1 MGFNTF
7 GPLLVVDAQLTPAA
21 GVVGTVVDAT
31 TEATVATYDM
41 SGNAISLVTN
51 ARGYV
56 GQFQAPDTSVMLRLT
71 FGDLALDVVAKEAIA
86 SGGGAVTSVDGK
98 TGAVSLSSTYAP
110 IPTGTPDG
118 TKYYRDDGTWATP
131 PGSGGSTVGFVDN
144 GDGTFT
150 LSSDTALVDNLDGTY
165 TLTI

>member
-31 TEATVATYDM
+31 TEATVQAYNM

-71 FGDLALDVVAKEAIA
+71 FGDLALDVVAKEVIAAKAASDTLAI
-86 SGGGAVTSVDGK
+86 SE
-98 TGAVSLSSTYAP
+98 
-110 IPTGTPDG
+110 DG
-118 TKYYRDDGTWATP
+118 T
-131 PGSGGSTVGFVDN
+131 GGLV
-144 GDGTFT
+144 
-150 LSSDTALVDNLDGTY
+150 LSSDTALTDDGSGGV
-165 TLTI
+165 TITI